1 MRDSTEGSQD
11 KENRNSTHNSMVL
24 SGVWEQRTHGWCMY
38 VRLHTM
44 DYPLAL
50 VSAAIWDPMHEY
62 GEHCKPSTENN
73 KQLHLY
79 VKSENTKHR
88 E

>member
-1 MRDSTEGSQD
+1 
-11 KENRNSTHNSMVL
+11 
-24 SGVWEQRTHGWCMY
+24 MY